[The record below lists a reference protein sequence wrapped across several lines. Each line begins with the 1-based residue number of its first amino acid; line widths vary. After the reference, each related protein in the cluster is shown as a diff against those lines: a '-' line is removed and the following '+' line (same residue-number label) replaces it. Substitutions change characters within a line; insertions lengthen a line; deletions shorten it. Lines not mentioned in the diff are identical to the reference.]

1 MPKIAK
7 QLSDLAARKAKPR
20 DAAYSLPSGQGLHLV
35 VLPSGTKQWLVRFRT
50 PEGKRGNRVIGI
62 YPDMGVADAH
72 KATEALHQQVRMG
85 DRPEGLYD
93 HQRAALASQT
103 AEQIAAQQAAEE
115 ARKYSFTVVSDAWL
129 EDRKPGWAPATYD
142 KSNFIVQ
149 RRLQPELGHAD
160 MRTLA
165 SKDVVPVLIRL
176 AHDTPSIAIK
186 ARQCLNGIIEYCI
199 VRGIRGDDQVL
210 RLHRVLPRHRG
221 SHIPAITKVQEI
233 GPLMRAILAYEGRVV
248 RGGLLLAAYTAS
260 RPGIVASARWEEMDL
275 DRAEWFIPASKMKT
289 RIEHVVSLPR
299 QAVAMLQE
307 MRQYGGGDFVFPGV
321 GKRGNPHLHRDA
333 LSKALR
339 DMGFKGQ
346 HATHGFRAMLRT
358 VARERLKVDIDVL
371 EAQLAHAKSDEV
383 QAAYDRAKFEDERRV
398 VMQTW
403 ADFLHEQ
410 AAYANVVQMKRA

>member
-7 QLSDLAARKAKPR
+7 QLTDLAVRKARPR
-20 DAAYSLPSGQGLHLV
+20 DAAYMLASGGGLHLV

-50 PEGKRGNRVIGI
+50 PEGKRGNRVIGV

-72 KATEALHQQVRMG
+72 KAAEDLHRQVRMG
-85 DRPEGLYD
+85 ERPDGLYD
-93 HQRAALASQT
+93 RQRAVKASQT
-103 AEQIAAQQAAEE
+103 EAEVAAQRAAEE
-115 ARKYSFTVVSDAWL
+115 ARKFSFAVISDAWL

-142 KSNFIVQ
+142 KNVFIV
-149 RRLQPELGHAD
+149 RGRLQPILGHAD
-160 MRTLA
+160 VRMLA

-186 ARQCLNGIIEYCI
+186 ARQCLNGIVEYCI

-210 RLHRVLPRHRG
+210 RLQRVLPRYRG
-221 SHIPAITKVQEI
+221 GHIPAVTKVQGV
-233 GPLMRAILAYEGRVV
+233 GPLMQAVMAHEGRIV
-248 RGGLLLAAYTAS
+248 RGGLLLAAYTAC
-260 RPGIVASARWEEMDL
+260 RPGIVATARWEEMDL
-275 DRAEWFIPASKMKT
+275 DRAEWFIPAGKMKT
-289 RIEHVVSLPR
+289 RVEHVVSLPR
-299 QAVAMLQE
+299 QAVVMLRE
-307 MRQYGGGDFVFPGV
+307 MQQYRGGEYVFPGV

-358 VARERLKVDIDVL
+358 VARERMKVDIDVL
-371 EAQLAHAKSDEV
+371 EAQLAHAKADDV
-383 QAAYDRAKFEDERRV
+383 QAAYDRAKFEDERRK
-398 VMQTW
+398 VMQVW

-410 AAYANVVQMKRA
+410 AEYANVVQIKQA